1 MKINKSQII
10 KNWQNISIK
19 NLSLFSNLPTLSPIP
34 LFLGFCSFILYIC
47 SSYKMVCP
55 FVCMF
60 KTGCYCAD
68 SQKEQMGPT
77 LLHLVV
83 SRSYVA
89 FGKMKKSLGRRKP
102 QKVYP
107 HSLIYPLLEYFV
119 TFPYQSIV

>member
-1 MKINKSQII
+1 MKIIKLQII
-10 KNWQNISIK
+10 KNSQNISRK

-34 LFLGFCSFILYIC
+34 LFLGFCSFILYLC

-77 LLHLVV
+77 LLHWVV
-83 SRSYVA
+83 SRNYLV
-89 FGKMKKSLGRRKP
+89 FGKIKKITWQKETPKSLP
-102 QKVYP
+102 P
-107 HSLIYPLLEYFV
+107 FYPLLEYFV
-119 TFPYQSIV
+119 TFPYQSIA